1 MERSCEGFFSSFGFL
16 RIVGESRAG
25 TTLSLSFCV
34 GVFCRDFRGREE
46 RKKRTLKKASC
57 SSSSSVR
64 SIAAE
69 KGSLSEEKRG
79 ERKREE
85 ARQLICIQQE
95 VCASVDVVHRAAKA
109 ANVSKGCRRR
119 CLPIHTRQRET
130 TKCKTM
136 CKEKKTAVIPKTL
149 FFVLPFAAVSETRR
163 VREGVGGPDPI
174 FYLLSRL
181 LAMSFSACPPS
192 PSQPP
197 TAQRSENPCKT
208 VFVAGEREKVP
219 YTTTDLFENSAARK
233 LKSRKLSSST

>member
-25 TTLSLSFCV
+25 TTLSRSLSVRSV
-34 GVFCRDFRGREE
+34 GVFCRDVRGREE

-79 ERKREE
+79 REKGKNEE

-95 VCASVDVVHRAAKA
+95 VCASVDVVYRAAKA

-136 CKEKKTAVIPKTL
+136 CKEKNCRNSQDFILCA
-149 FFVLPFAAVSETRR
+149 
-163 VREGVGGPDPI
+163 
-174 FYLLSRL
+174 
-181 LAMSFSACPPS
+181 SFC
-192 PSQPP
+192 
-197 TAQRSENPCKT
+197 
-208 VFVAGEREKVP
+208 
-219 YTTTDLFENSAARK
+219 
-233 LKSRKLSSST
+233 SSFRD